1 MSGSRA
7 SGRSSNSPESSG
19 DSGSGRGTRGD
30 EDQRSQASRS
40 LEDTPFVPPLE
51 SGFAN
56 LRRELPQ
63 LVNRHFFRL
72 TVTLT
77 RTINICRSA

>member
-7 SGRSSNSPESSG
+7 SGRSSNSPENPG
-19 DSGSGRGTRGD
+19 DSGSGRGTRGH
-30 EDQRSQASRS
+30 SQASRS
-40 LEDTPFVPPLE
+40 LDDTPFVPPLE

-63 LVNRHFFRL
+63 LASLTFFFPPHSVDL
-72 TVTLT
+72 
-77 RTINICRSA
+77 